1 VSVNRREFL
10 QLAGALT
17 VAASLRALPAMASGQ
32 PATVKA
38 VLFDAFPI
46 FDARPV
52 AALAEKL
59 FPEKGAELT
68 ALWRSRQFEYQ
79 WLRVLSGNYA
89 DFWQVTEDSLVFAC
103 TSLKLRL
110 STDARAQLMHAWMNL
125 KAWPDVS
132 GALHALKQR
141 GIRLAFLSNMTRRM
155 LDTNI
160 ASAGL
165 DGMFDEVISSDQIRS
180 YKPDARVYQLGLD
193 TLKLKREEVLF
204 AAFAGWDAAGA
215 KTFGY
220 PTCWVNR
227 QQAATEVLGVTPDV
241 ISKGLDEVVRYAARI
256 PASD

>member
-17 VAASLRALPAMASGQ
+17 FAASLRALPVMASGQ
-32 PATVKA
+32 PAIKA

-59 FPEKGAELT
+59 FPGQGAELT

-79 WLRVLSGNYA
+79 WLRVLSGHYA
-89 DFWQVTEDSLVFAC
+89 DFWQVTEDSLIFAC
-103 TSLKLRL
+103 HSLKLEL
-110 STDARAQLMHAWMNL
+110 GADARTQLMHAWLTL
-125 KAWPDVS
+125 KAWPDVPA
-132 GALHALKQR
+132 ALHALKTR
-141 GIRLAFLSNMTRRM
+141 GLRLAFLSNMTRHM
-155 LDTNI
+155 LDANI
-160 ASAGL
+160 VSAGL
-165 DGMFDEVISSDQIRS
+165 DGLFDDVISSDQIHS
-180 YKPDARVYQLGLD
+180 YKPDTRVYQLGLD
-193 TLKLKREEVLF
+193 SLKLKRQEVLF

-227 QQAATEVLGVTPDV
+227 LQASTEELGVTPDV
-241 ISKGLDEVVRYAARI
+241 IGKGLGELVQYATRL
-256 PASD
+256 PVSG